1 MDRKERLSSAMAFGG
16 SFDLA
21 AKTAKDEAFVAEQNI
36 DDSSA
41 WPYFGSITHISAV
54 ASGPQVIVYANILWS
69 GRDKNLSAQVFL
81 RE

>member
-41 WPYFGSITHISAV
+41 
-54 ASGPQVIVYANILWS
+54 
-69 GRDKNLSAQVFL
+69 
-81 RE
+81 